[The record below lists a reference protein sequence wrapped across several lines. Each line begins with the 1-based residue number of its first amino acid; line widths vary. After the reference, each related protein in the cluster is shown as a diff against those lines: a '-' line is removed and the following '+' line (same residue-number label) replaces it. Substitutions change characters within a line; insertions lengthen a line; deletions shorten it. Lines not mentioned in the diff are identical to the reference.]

1 MSQLNRKQAEALYQ
15 LFTEFALEDQRRY
28 YRATIAK
35 CRAAAQ
41 QVNVLRATFALL
53 TGLASALAG
62 LLVATSANSPAAQ
75 TITVV
80 LVIIAVIAPV
90 IGGAFG
96 TLADLYQWDRLVTV
110 YEGALA
116 NIEVADALSPDAEEP
131 DDRYN
136 AALQAYAEGTLSIM
150 RDESAQWGQL
160 IRPPRQIQE
169 FLEAAE
175 KRVNTVNQQF
185 STSRSEGSS
194 TASGTGT
201 SSTTPTGSSGNVTP
215 QG

>member
-1 MSQLNRKQAEALYQ
+1 MAQLNRKQAEALYQ

-41 QVNVLRATFALL
+41 QVNTLRATFALL

-75 TITVV
+75 TLTIA
-80 LVIIAVIAPV
+80 LVIVAVIAPV

-131 DDRYN
+131 DDHYN

-185 STSRSEGSS
+185 SATRSDSS
-194 TASGTGT
+194 TTSSGTGT
-201 SSTTPTGSSGNVTP
+201 SGTTPTGGSGTATP